1 MHRFNFEKLP
11 QESSTLE
18 TGLSDFHKM
27 VLTVFKSEASNL
39 TPKVVSNQKYE
50 HFDSFG
56 KFKQEVSNK
65 LSTQDPSTMDY
76 RNFKDTTIGSLNKN
90 APLNRKHL
98 RANHSNFTPKE
109 LSKAIMQRS
118 KLCNL
123 YLKGRIR
130 TELGL
135 RNKEIFVSHY
145 LEKLKKKHCED
156 LSIADVT
163 DNKKFWKE

>member
-1 MHRFNFEKLP
+1 
-11 QESSTLE
+11 
-18 TGLSDFHKM
+18 M

-50 HFDSFG
+50 HFHSFD

-65 LSTQDPSTMDY
+65 LSTQDPSAMDY

-123 YLKGRIR
+123 YLKGRS
-130 TELGL
+130 
-135 RNKEIFVSHY
+135 N
-145 LEKLKKKHCED
+145 
-156 LSIADVT
+156 
-163 DNKKFWKE
+163 